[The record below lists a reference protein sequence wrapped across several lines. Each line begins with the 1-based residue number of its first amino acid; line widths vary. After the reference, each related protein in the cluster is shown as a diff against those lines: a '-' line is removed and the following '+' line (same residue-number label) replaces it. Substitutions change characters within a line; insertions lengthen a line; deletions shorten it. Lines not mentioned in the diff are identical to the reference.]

1 MVERAEEITQGD
13 ETRAE
18 EAAVANAFDE
28 ERDDRTDRTDA
39 GEDALESS
47 PPS

>member
-28 ERDDRTDRTDA
+28 ARDASDDRTEAR
-39 GEDALESS
+39 EEALVSS
-47 PPS
+47 PAS